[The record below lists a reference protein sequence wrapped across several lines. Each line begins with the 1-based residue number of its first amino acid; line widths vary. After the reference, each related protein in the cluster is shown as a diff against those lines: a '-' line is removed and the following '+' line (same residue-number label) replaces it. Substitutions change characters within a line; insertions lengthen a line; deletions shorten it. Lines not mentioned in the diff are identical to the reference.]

1 MTATATARRAQF
13 LRESVL
19 SASPE
24 RLVTMMYD
32 RLVLDLERAGAAAEV
47 RDRSATVQHAS
58 HAQDILAELMSTLDL
73 SFWDGAKE
81 LFALYTH
88 LLTETMGATVT
99 LDAARLATCRTHV
112 AGLRDAW
119 HGALH
124 EINVEA
130 RGIPAPERTVGPRG
144 DLGIA

>member
-32 RLVLDLERAGAAAEV
+32 RLTLDLERAGAGAAAG
-47 RDRSATVQHAS
+47 DRSATAQHAS
-58 HAQDILAELMSTLDL
+58 HAQDILAELMSSLDL
-73 SFWDGAKE
+73 AVWDAAKN
-81 LFALYTH
+81 LFALYTY
-88 LLTETMGATVT
+88 LLTETMAATVD
-99 LDAARLATCRTHV
+99 LDAARFAACRAHV
-112 AGLRDAW
+112 SDLRDAW

-124 EINVEA
+124 ETDVEA
-130 RGIPAPERTVGPRG
+130 RGIPAPARTAGPRG

>member
-1 MTATATARRAQF
+1 MTATARRAQF

-32 RLVLDLERAGAAAEV
+32 RLTLDLERAATAATEGDRGAT
-47 RDRSATVQHAS
+47 SLHAG
-58 HAQDILAELMSTLDL
+58 HAQDILAELMSSLDL
-73 SFWDGAKE
+73 SFWDGAKN
-81 LFALYTH
+81 LFGLYTY
-88 LLTETMGATVT
+88 LLTETMAATVE
-99 LDAARLATCRTHV
+99 LDAARLAACRAHV
-112 AGLRDAW
+112 AELRDAW

-124 EINVEA
+124 EVDVEA
-130 RGIPAPERTVGPRG
+130 RGIPAPARTVGPRG